1 MTKKPVST
9 NLQEYKAQS
18 GHLDPVYTLEIQT
31 LPDNVDGILDAVMAV
46 NPLAYGRY
54 QRNASV
60 TATGYE
66 TSQPQPNSTT
76 TTHSPHYKLGDHEKY
91 PVVELKI
98 SIERDVKTLG
108 TVMDVVLQH
117 HHYEEPVI
125 YVREDW
131 VSRAA
136 YNPNRNNPNRW
147 WNNGKGLPPK
157 LV

>member
-46 NPLAYGRY
+46 HPLAYGRY

-66 TSQPQPNSTT
+66 MSQPQPNSTT
-76 TTHSPHYKLGDHEKY
+76 TTHRPDYKLGDHEKY

-108 TVMDVVLQH
+108 AVMDVVLQH

-125 YVREDW
+125 FVREDW

>member
-76 TTHSPHYKLGDHEKY
+76 TTHSPDYKLGDYEKY

-108 TVMDVVLQH
+108 AVMDVVLQH

-125 YVREDW
+125 FVREDW

-136 YNPNRNNPNRW
+136 YNPNRDNPNRW

>member
-1 MTKKPVST
+1 M
-9 NLQEYKAQS
+9 
-18 GHLDPVYTLEIQT
+18 YTLEIQT
-31 LPDNVDGILDAVMAV
+31 LPDNVDDILDAIMAV
-46 NPLAYGRY
+46 HPLAYGRY

-60 TATGYE
+60 IATGYE

-76 TTHSPHYKLGDHEKY
+76 TTHNQHYRLGDQEKY
-91 PVVELKI
+91 PVVELKV
-98 SIERDVKTLG
+98 SFERDVKTLEA
-108 TVMDVVLQH
+108 VMDVVLQH

-125 YVREDW
+125 FVREDW

-157 LV
+157 LI